1 MKTKWNLLLA
11 VAIGGAFMAAAGTAD
26 AINLESW
33 DNQINNPGRFKV
45 LNDFGRAAVL
55 DKETQLVWEQSPSTT
70 STFTWF
76 GALSHCYTLEVGG
89 RKGWRLPTIE
99 ELASLVNTSNSSPAL
114 PSGHPFT
121 LKSAQEDSFYWS
133 ATTNA
138 SDSRSG
144 DAWVVL
150 LDNGVV
156 GTAGKTGTGGTGRV
170 WCVRGGQ
177 GIDGVQ

>member
-11 VAIGGAFMAAAGTAD
+11 VVIGGAFMAATGTAD

-45 LNDFGRAAVL
+45 LNDFNGAAVL
-55 DKETQLVWEQSPSTT
+55 DRETQLVWQRSPDRDDIS
-70 STFTWF
+70 WF
-76 GALSHCYTLEVGG
+76 NALAHCYQKEVGRDTR

-99 ELASLVNTSNSSPAL
+99 ELASLVDTSNSSPAL
-114 PSGHPFT
+114 PTGHPFT
-121 LKSAQEDSFYWS
+121 LTSAQENFHYWS

-138 SDSRSG
+138 SSG
-144 DAWVVL
+144 LAWVVDL
-150 LDNGVV
+150 NLGGVF
-156 GTAGKTGTGGTGRV
+156 GTAKTFTIHV

-177 GIDGVQ
+177 GVDPQ